1 MKCYKKNDYW
11 SSCNQTCNPNY
22 LWMETGWVK
31 TDDTHWD
38 CEVITIDST
47 DVSTDSDAGNAADAV
62 ASTDSE
68 CSPNGESCA
77 QTMCCSEPGA
87 KCYKK
92 NDHWSSC
99 NQTCDPFSV
108 WEVDRWVVTNET
120 VWDCEEVR
128 PPCTPNGA
136 SCALSQCC
144 SEPGA
149 KCYKKNDYWSS
160 CNQTCNPNYL
170 WMETSWVK
178 TNETVWDCEDLTVSP
193 VESADPIADAEA
205 EDEKGTCSQDGASCA
220 LSQCCSEPGSKCYKK
235 NDHWSSCNQTCN
247 PYYMWKDG
255 GWVET
260 NETVWD
266 CEEVRPPCSQAGES
280 CALTQCCSEPGASCY
295 KKNDYW
301 FACNLTCDPNSMW
314 MEDRWVKTNETV
326 WDCGVIAIES
336 TDNATDA
343 ADTDAPADSASSS
356 DASTA
361 SACSQNGES
370 CAQTMC
376 CSEPG
381 AKCYKKNDHWSSCN
395 QTCDPLSLWEV
406 DRWVVTNET
415 VWDCEEVRPPCSQA
429 GESCAL
435 TQCCS
440 EPGASCYKKND
451 YWFACN
457 LTCDP
462 NSMWM
467 EDRWVKTNETVWD
480 CGVIAIESTD
490 NATDAA
496 DTDAPA
502 DSASSSD
509 ASTASACS
517 QNGESCAQTMCC
529 SEPGAKCYK
538 KNDHWSSCNQTCDP
552 LSLWEVD
559 RWVVTNETVWD
570 CEEVRPPCTPNGA
583 SCALSQ
589 CCSEPGAK
597 CYKKNDYWSSCNQ
610 TCNPNYLWMET
621 GWVVTN
627 ETVWDCEDLTVSPVE
642 SADPIA
648 DAEAEDQNNTCSQNG
663 ASCALSQCCAE
674 PGSKCYKKNDYWSSC
689 NQTCNPY
696 YMWQVDRW
704 VETNETVWDCEEVR
718 PPCTPNGESCALSKC
733 CSEPGMKCYKKNDH
747 WSSCNQTCNPNYLW
761 METGW
766 VKTNETVWDCEV
778 ITIDSTDVSTASD
791 TTDSASSS
799 DASTSSVCSPNG
811 ESCALTKCCA
821 EAGSKCYKKNGNW
834 SSCNQS
840 CDPNSMWQVDRWV
853 TTDEAVWDCEEVS
866 LPCSPNGASCA
877 LSQCCSDP
885 DSKCYKKN
893 DHWIACN
900 QTCDPNS
907 MWTEGG
913 WVVTSE
919 AVWDCGEHII
929 DGSEASQN
937 LWDWLLH
944 LFGR

>member
-1 MKCYKKNDYW
+1 
-11 SSCNQTCNPNY
+11 
-22 LWMETGWVK
+22 
-31 TDDTHWD
+31 
-38 CEVITIDST
+38 
-47 DVSTDSDAGNAADAV
+47 
-62 ASTDSE
+62 
-68 CSPNGESCA
+68 
-77 QTMCCSEPGA
+77 
-87 KCYKK
+87 
-92 NDHWSSC
+92 
-99 NQTCDPFSV
+99 
-108 WEVDRWVVTNET
+108 
-120 VWDCEEVR
+120 
-128 PPCTPNGA
+128 
-136 SCALSQCC
+136 
-144 SEPGA
+144 
-149 KCYKKNDYWSS
+149 
-160 CNQTCNPNYL
+160 
-170 WMETSWVK
+170 METSWVK

-266 CEEVRPPCSQAGES
+266 CEDLTVSPVESADPIADAEAEDQNNTCSQ
-280 CALTQCCSEPGASCY
+280 
-295 KKNDYW
+295 
-301 FACNLTCDPNSMW
+301 
-314 MEDRWVKTNETV
+314 
-326 WDCGVIAIES
+326 
-336 TDNATDA
+336 
-343 ADTDAPADSASSS
+343 
-356 DASTA
+356 
-361 SACSQNGES
+361 
-370 CAQTMC
+370 
-376 CSEPG
+376 
-381 AKCYKKNDHWSSCN
+381 
-395 QTCDPLSLWEV
+395 
-406 DRWVVTNET
+406 
-415 VWDCEEVRPPCSQA
+415 
-429 GESCAL
+429 
-435 TQCCS
+435 
-440 EPGASCYKKND
+440 
-451 YWFACN
+451 
-457 LTCDP
+457 
-462 NSMWM
+462 
-467 EDRWVKTNETVWD
+467 
-480 CGVIAIESTD
+480 
-490 NATDAA
+490 
-496 DTDAPA
+496 
-502 DSASSSD
+502 
-509 ASTASACS
+509 
-517 QNGESCAQTMCC
+517 
-529 SEPGAKCYK
+529 
-538 KNDHWSSCNQTCDP
+538 
-552 LSLWEVD
+552 
-559 RWVVTNETVWD
+559 
-570 CEEVRPPCTPNGA
+570 NGA

-589 CCSEPGAK
+589 CCAEPGSKCYKKKMAIGVRATNLATQTPCGRWTAGSRRTRQSGTARKSVSRARLTGRLAHFPSCCSEPGAK

>member
-1 MKCYKKNDYW
+1 
-11 SSCNQTCNPNY
+11 
-22 LWMETGWVK
+22 
-31 TDDTHWD
+31 
-38 CEVITIDST
+38 
-47 DVSTDSDAGNAADAV
+47 
-62 ASTDSE
+62 
-68 CSPNGESCA
+68 
-77 QTMCCSEPGA
+77 
-87 KCYKK
+87 
-92 NDHWSSC
+92 
-99 NQTCDPFSV
+99 
-108 WEVDRWVVTNET
+108 
-120 VWDCEEVR
+120 
-128 PPCTPNGA
+128 
-136 SCALSQCC
+136 
-144 SEPGA
+144 
-149 KCYKKNDYWSS
+149 
-160 CNQTCNPNYL
+160 
-170 WMETSWVK
+170 METSWVK

-266 CEEVRPPCSQAGES
+266 CEDLTVSPVESADPIADAEAEDQNNTCSQ
-280 CALTQCCSEPGASCY
+280 
-295 KKNDYW
+295 
-301 FACNLTCDPNSMW
+301 
-314 MEDRWVKTNETV
+314 
-326 WDCGVIAIES
+326 
-336 TDNATDA
+336 
-343 ADTDAPADSASSS
+343 
-356 DASTA
+356 
-361 SACSQNGES
+361 
-370 CAQTMC
+370 
-376 CSEPG
+376 
-381 AKCYKKNDHWSSCN
+381 
-395 QTCDPLSLWEV
+395 
-406 DRWVVTNET
+406 
-415 VWDCEEVRPPCSQA
+415 
-429 GESCAL
+429 
-435 TQCCS
+435 
-440 EPGASCYKKND
+440 
-451 YWFACN
+451 
-457 LTCDP
+457 
-462 NSMWM
+462 
-467 EDRWVKTNETVWD
+467 
-480 CGVIAIESTD
+480 
-490 NATDAA
+490 
-496 DTDAPA
+496 
-502 DSASSSD
+502 
-509 ASTASACS
+509 
-517 QNGESCAQTMCC
+517 
-529 SEPGAKCYK
+529 
-538 KNDHWSSCNQTCDP
+538 
-552 LSLWEVD
+552 
-559 RWVVTNETVWD
+559 
-570 CEEVRPPCTPNGA
+570 NGA

-589 CCSEPGAK
+589 CCAEPGSK

-610 TCNPNYLWMET
+610 TCNPYYMWQVDRWVET
-621 GWVVTN
+621 NETVWDCEDLTVSPVESADPIADAEAEDEKGTCSQDGASCALSQCCSEPGSKCYKKNDHWSSCNQTCNPYYMWKDGGWVETN

>member
-1 MKCYKKNDYW
+1 MRADRSPFLPLQLPLESDCEPGEVAPARALRAPRAQRARAAAAALSAAAAALALLAMAWRAGPSTGAATLASPEAIIVEAASADANESADPDESDPCSQTGASCAVSKCCSEPGSKCYKKNDYW
-11 SSCNQTCNPNY
+11 FACNQTCNPY
-22 LWMETGWVK
+22 YMWKDG
-31 TDDTHWD
+31 
-38 CEVITIDST
+38 
-47 DVSTDSDAGNAADAV
+47 G
-62 ASTDSE
+62 
-68 CSPNGESCA
+68 
-77 QTMCCSEPGA
+77 
-87 KCYKK
+87 
-92 NDHWSSC
+92 
-99 NQTCDPFSV
+99 
-108 WEVDRWVVTNET
+108 
-120 VWDCEEVR
+120 
-128 PPCTPNGA
+128 
-136 SCALSQCC
+136 
-144 SEPGA
+144 
-149 KCYKKNDYWSS
+149 
-160 CNQTCNPNYL
+160 
-170 WMETSWVK
+170 WVK

-205 EDEKGTCSQDGASCA
+205 EDEKGTCSQTGASCA
-220 LSQCCSEPGSKCYKK
+220 VSKCCSEPGSKCYKK
-235 NDHWSSCNQTCN
+235 NDYWFACNQTCN

-255 GWVET
+255 GWVKT

-266 CEEVRPPCSQAGES
+266 CEE
-280 CALTQCCSEPGASCY
+280 
-295 KKNDYW
+295 
-301 FACNLTCDPNSMW
+301 
-314 MEDRWVKTNETV
+314 
-326 WDCGVIAIES
+326 I
-336 TDNATDA
+336 
-343 ADTDAPADSASSS
+343 
-356 DASTA
+356 
-361 SACSQNGES
+361 
-370 CAQTMC
+370 
-376 CSEPG
+376 
-381 AKCYKKNDHWSSCN
+381 
-395 QTCDPLSLWEV
+395 
-406 DRWVVTNET
+406 
-415 VWDCEEVRPPCSQA
+415 
-429 GESCAL
+429 
-435 TQCCS
+435 
-440 EPGASCYKKND
+440 
-451 YWFACN
+451 
-457 LTCDP
+457 
-462 NSMWM
+462 
-467 EDRWVKTNETVWD
+467 
-480 CGVIAIESTD
+480 
-490 NATDAA
+490 
-496 DTDAPA
+496 
-502 DSASSSD
+502 
-509 ASTASACS
+509 
-517 QNGESCAQTMCC
+517 
-529 SEPGAKCYK
+529 
-538 KNDHWSSCNQTCDP
+538 
-552 LSLWEVD
+552 
-559 RWVVTNETVWD
+559 
-570 CEEVRPPCTPNGA
+570 RPPCTPNGE
-583 SCALSQ
+583 SCALSK
-589 CCSEPGAK
+589 CCSEPGMK

-621 GWVVTN
+621 GWVKTDD
-627 ETVWDCEDLTVSPVE
+627 THWDCEDLTVSPVE

>member
-1 MKCYKKNDYW
+1 MWQVDRWVETNETVWDCEEVRPPCTPNGESCALSKCCSEPGSKCYKKNDYWFACNQTCNPYYMWKDGGWVKTNETVWDCEEIRPPCTPNGESCALSKCCSEPGMKCYKKNDYW

-255 GWVET
+255 GWVE
-260 NETVWD
+260 
-266 CEEVRPPCSQAGES
+266 
-280 CALTQCCSEPGASCY
+280 
-295 KKNDYW
+295 
-301 FACNLTCDPNSMW
+301 
-314 MEDRWVKTNETV
+314 
-326 WDCGVIAIES
+326 
-336 TDNATDA
+336 
-343 ADTDAPADSASSS
+343 
-356 DASTA
+356 
-361 SACSQNGES
+361 
-370 CAQTMC
+370 
-376 CSEPG
+376 
-381 AKCYKKNDHWSSCN
+381 
-395 QTCDPLSLWEV
+395 
-406 DRWVVTNET
+406 TNET

>member
-1 MKCYKKNDYW
+1 MFRLPPIRLTPRAAPMPRHPPCVRQTGSLVHLPSAALRLARSATRKMAIGVRATNLATQTPCGRWTAGSRRTRQSGTARKSVSRARLTGRLAHFPSCCSEPGSKCYKKNDYWFACNQTCNPYYMWKDGGWVKTNETVWDCEEIRPPCTPNGESCALSKCCSEPGMKCYKKNDYW

-68 CSPNGESCA
+68 CSPNG
-77 QTMCCSEPGA
+77 
-87 KCYKK
+87 
-92 NDHWSSC
+92 
-99 NQTCDPFSV
+99 
-108 WEVDRWVVTNET
+108 
-120 VWDCEEVR
+120 
-128 PPCTPNGA
+128 
-136 SCALSQCC
+136 
-144 SEPGA
+144 
-149 KCYKKNDYWSS
+149 
-160 CNQTCNPNYL
+160 
-170 WMETSWVK
+170 
-178 TNETVWDCEDLTVSP
+178 
-193 VESADPIADAEA
+193 
-205 EDEKGTCSQDGASCA
+205 
-220 LSQCCSEPGSKCYKK
+220 
-235 NDHWSSCNQTCN
+235 
-247 PYYMWKDG
+247 
-255 GWVET
+255 
-260 NETVWD
+260 
-266 CEEVRPPCSQAGES
+266 
-280 CALTQCCSEPGASCY
+280 
-295 KKNDYW
+295 
-301 FACNLTCDPNSMW
+301 
-314 MEDRWVKTNETV
+314 
-326 WDCGVIAIES
+326 
-336 TDNATDA
+336 
-343 ADTDAPADSASSS
+343 
-356 DASTA
+356 
-361 SACSQNGES
+361 
-370 CAQTMC
+370 
-376 CSEPG
+376 
-381 AKCYKKNDHWSSCN
+381 
-395 QTCDPLSLWEV
+395 
-406 DRWVVTNET
+406 
-415 VWDCEEVRPPCSQA
+415 
-429 GESCAL
+429 
-435 TQCCS
+435 
-440 EPGASCYKKND
+440 
-451 YWFACN
+451 
-457 LTCDP
+457 
-462 NSMWM
+462 
-467 EDRWVKTNETVWD
+467 
-480 CGVIAIESTD
+480 
-490 NATDAA
+490 
-496 DTDAPA
+496 
-502 DSASSSD
+502 
-509 ASTASACS
+509 
-517 QNGESCAQTMCC
+517 
-529 SEPGAKCYK
+529 
-538 KNDHWSSCNQTCDP
+538 
-552 LSLWEVD
+552 
-559 RWVVTNETVWD
+559 
-570 CEEVRPPCTPNGA
+570 
-583 SCALSQ
+583 

>member
-1 MKCYKKNDYW
+1 MRADRSPFLPLQLPLESDCEPGEVAPARALRAPHAQRARAAAAALSAAAAALALLAVAWRAGPSTGAATLASPEAIIVEAASADANESADPDESDPCSQTGASCAVSKCCSEPGSKCYKKNDYWFACNQTCNPYYMWKDGGWAKTNETVWDCEEIRPPCTPNGESCALSKCCSEPGMKCYKKNEYW

-99 NQTCDPFSV
+99 NQTCDPFS
-108 WEVDRWVVTNET
+108 
-120 VWDCEEVR
+120 
-128 PPCTPNGA
+128 
-136 SCALSQCC
+136 
-144 SEPGA
+144 
-149 KCYKKNDYWSS
+149 
-160 CNQTCNPNYL
+160 
-170 WMETSWVK
+170 
-178 TNETVWDCEDLTVSP
+178 
-193 VESADPIADAEA
+193 
-205 EDEKGTCSQDGASCA
+205 
-220 LSQCCSEPGSKCYKK
+220 
-235 NDHWSSCNQTCN
+235 
-247 PYYMWKDG
+247 
-255 GWVET
+255 
-260 NETVWD
+260 
-266 CEEVRPPCSQAGES
+266 
-280 CALTQCCSEPGASCY
+280 
-295 KKNDYW
+295 
-301 FACNLTCDPNSMW
+301 
-314 MEDRWVKTNETV
+314 
-326 WDCGVIAIES
+326 
-336 TDNATDA
+336 
-343 ADTDAPADSASSS
+343 
-356 DASTA
+356 
-361 SACSQNGES
+361 
-370 CAQTMC
+370 
-376 CSEPG
+376 
-381 AKCYKKNDHWSSCN
+381 
-395 QTCDPLSLWEV
+395 LWEV

-415 VWDCEEVRPPCSQA
+415 VWDCEE
-429 GESCAL
+429 
-435 TQCCS
+435 
-440 EPGASCYKKND
+440 
-451 YWFACN
+451 
-457 LTCDP
+457 
-462 NSMWM
+462 
-467 EDRWVKTNETVWD
+467 
-480 CGVIAIESTD
+480 I
-490 NATDAA
+490 
-496 DTDAPA
+496 
-502 DSASSSD
+502 
-509 ASTASACS
+509 
-517 QNGESCAQTMCC
+517 
-529 SEPGAKCYK
+529 
-538 KNDHWSSCNQTCDP
+538 
-552 LSLWEVD
+552 
-559 RWVVTNETVWD
+559 
-570 CEEVRPPCTPNGA
+570 RPPCTPNGA
-583 SCALSQ
+583 SCALSK

-621 GWVVTN
+621 GWVKTDD
-627 ETVWDCEDLTVSPVE
+627 THWDCEC
-642 SADPIA
+642 
-648 DAEAEDQNNTCSQNG
+648 CS
-663 ASCALSQCCAE
+663 E
-674 PGSKCYKKNDYWSSC
+674 PGAKCYKKNDYWSSC
-689 NQTCNPY
+689 NQTCNPDY
-696 YMWQVDRW
+696 LWM
-704 VETNETVWDCEEVR
+704 ETGW
-718 PPCTPNGESCALSKC
+718 
-733 CSEPGMKCYKKNDH
+733 NDH

-853 TTDEAVWDCEEVS
+853 TTDEAVWDCEEIS

-913 WVVTSE
+913 WVVTNE
-919 AVWDCGEHII
+919 TVWDCGEHII

-937 LWDWLLH
+937 LWDWLLN
-944 LFGR
+944 LFRR

>member
-1 MKCYKKNDYW
+1 
-11 SSCNQTCNPNY
+11 
-22 LWMETGWVK
+22 
-31 TDDTHWD
+31 
-38 CEVITIDST
+38 
-47 DVSTDSDAGNAADAV
+47 
-62 ASTDSE
+62 
-68 CSPNGESCA
+68 
-77 QTMCCSEPGA
+77 
-87 KCYKK
+87 
-92 NDHWSSC
+92 
-99 NQTCDPFSV
+99 
-108 WEVDRWVVTNET
+108 
-120 VWDCEEVR
+120 
-128 PPCTPNGA
+128 
-136 SCALSQCC
+136 
-144 SEPGA
+144 
-149 KCYKKNDYWSS
+149 
-160 CNQTCNPNYL
+160 
-170 WMETSWVK
+170 
-178 TNETVWDCEDLTVSP
+178 
-193 VESADPIADAEA
+193 
-205 EDEKGTCSQDGASCA
+205 
-220 LSQCCSEPGSKCYKK
+220 
-235 NDHWSSCNQTCN
+235 
-247 PYYMWKDG
+247 
-255 GWVET
+255 
-260 NETVWD
+260 
-266 CEEVRPPCSQAGES
+266 
-280 CALTQCCSEPGASCY
+280 
-295 KKNDYW
+295 
-301 FACNLTCDPNSMW
+301 
-314 MEDRWVKTNETV
+314 
-326 WDCGVIAIES
+326 
-336 TDNATDA
+336 
-343 ADTDAPADSASSS
+343 
-356 DASTA
+356 
-361 SACSQNGES
+361 
-370 CAQTMC
+370 
-376 CSEPG
+376 
-381 AKCYKKNDHWSSCN
+381 
-395 QTCDPLSLWEV
+395 
-406 DRWVVTNET
+406 
-415 VWDCEEVRPPCSQA
+415 
-429 GESCAL
+429 
-435 TQCCS
+435 
-440 EPGASCYKKND
+440 
-451 YWFACN
+451 
-457 LTCDP
+457 
-462 NSMWM
+462 MWM

-621 GWVVTN
+621 GWVVTNETVWDCEDLTVSPVESADPIADAEAEDQNNTCSQNGASCALSQCCAEPGSKCYKKNDYWSSCNQTCNPYYMWQVDRWVETN

>member
-1 MKCYKKNDYW
+1 
-11 SSCNQTCNPNY
+11 
-22 LWMETGWVK
+22 
-31 TDDTHWD
+31 
-38 CEVITIDST
+38 
-47 DVSTDSDAGNAADAV
+47 
-62 ASTDSE
+62 
-68 CSPNGESCA
+68 
-77 QTMCCSEPGA
+77 
-87 KCYKK
+87 
-92 NDHWSSC
+92 
-99 NQTCDPFSV
+99 
-108 WEVDRWVVTNET
+108 
-120 VWDCEEVR
+120 
-128 PPCTPNGA
+128 
-136 SCALSQCC
+136 
-144 SEPGA
+144 
-149 KCYKKNDYWSS
+149 
-160 CNQTCNPNYL
+160 
-170 WMETSWVK
+170 METSWVK

-266 CEEVRPPCSQAGES
+266 CEDLTVSPVESADPIADAEAEDQNNTCSQ
-280 CALTQCCSEPGASCY
+280 
-295 KKNDYW
+295 
-301 FACNLTCDPNSMW
+301 
-314 MEDRWVKTNETV
+314 
-326 WDCGVIAIES
+326 
-336 TDNATDA
+336 
-343 ADTDAPADSASSS
+343 
-356 DASTA
+356 
-361 SACSQNGES
+361 
-370 CAQTMC
+370 
-376 CSEPG
+376 
-381 AKCYKKNDHWSSCN
+381 
-395 QTCDPLSLWEV
+395 
-406 DRWVVTNET
+406 
-415 VWDCEEVRPPCSQA
+415 
-429 GESCAL
+429 
-435 TQCCS
+435 
-440 EPGASCYKKND
+440 
-451 YWFACN
+451 
-457 LTCDP
+457 
-462 NSMWM
+462 
-467 EDRWVKTNETVWD
+467 
-480 CGVIAIESTD
+480 
-490 NATDAA
+490 
-496 DTDAPA
+496 
-502 DSASSSD
+502 
-509 ASTASACS
+509 
-517 QNGESCAQTMCC
+517 
-529 SEPGAKCYK
+529 
-538 KNDHWSSCNQTCDP
+538 
-552 LSLWEVD
+552 
-559 RWVVTNETVWD
+559 
-570 CEEVRPPCTPNGA
+570 NGA

-589 CCSEPGAK
+589 CCAEPGSK

-610 TCNPNYLWMET
+610 TCNPYYMWQVDRWVET
-621 GWVVTN
+621 NETVWDCEDLTVSPVESADPIADAEAEDEKGTCSQDGASCALSQCCSEPGSKCYKKNDHWSSCNQTCNPYYMWKVDRWVVTN

>member
-326 WDCGVIAIES
+326 WDCGEI
-336 TDNATDA
+336 
-343 ADTDAPADSASSS
+343 
-356 DASTA
+356 
-361 SACSQNGES
+361 
-370 CAQTMC
+370 
-376 CSEPG
+376 
-381 AKCYKKNDHWSSCN
+381 
-395 QTCDPLSLWEV
+395 
-406 DRWVVTNET
+406 
-415 VWDCEEVRPPCSQA
+415 
-429 GESCAL
+429 
-435 TQCCS
+435 
-440 EPGASCYKKND
+440 
-451 YWFACN
+451 
-457 LTCDP
+457 
-462 NSMWM
+462 
-467 EDRWVKTNETVWD
+467 
-480 CGVIAIESTD
+480 
-490 NATDAA
+490 
-496 DTDAPA
+496 
-502 DSASSSD
+502 
-509 ASTASACS
+509 
-517 QNGESCAQTMCC
+517 
-529 SEPGAKCYK
+529 
-538 KNDHWSSCNQTCDP
+538 
-552 LSLWEVD
+552 
-559 RWVVTNETVWD
+559 
-570 CEEVRPPCTPNGA
+570 RPPCTPNGE
-583 SCALSQ
+583 SCALSK
-589 CCSEPGAK
+589 CCSEPGMK

-621 GWVVTN
+621 GWVKTDD
-627 ETVWDCEDLTVSPVE
+627 THWDCEVITIDSTDVSTD
-642 SADPIA
+642 SDAGNAA
-648 DAEAEDQNNTCSQNG
+648 DAVASTDSECS
-663 ASCALSQCCAE
+663 
-674 PGSKCYKKNDYWSSC
+674 
-689 NQTCNPY
+689 
-696 YMWQVDRW
+696 
-704 VETNETVWDCEEVR
+704 
-718 PPCTPNGESCALSKC
+718 PNGC